1 MPKGFIAKIEFTINA
16 TPEKVWEALTKPEI
30 VKEYLFGTNLVT
42 DWVVGGPIS
51 YQGEWEGKPYEDKGT
66 VLEFTP
72 PSKIVSTYW
81 SSMGGLPDAPEN
93 YNTLTYELESVDGG
107 TKLTLLQDNNST
119 EEKRDHSQRN
129 WTLVLNKMKE
139 ILEK

>member
-1 MPKGFIAKIEFTINA
+1 MSKGFIAKIELTINA

-42 DWVVGGPIS
+42 DWSVGGPIS
-51 YQGEWEGKPYEDKGT
+51 YQGEWEGKAYEDKGT

-72 PSKIVSTYW
+72 PSKMVSTYC
-81 SSMGGLPDAPEN
+81 STMGGLPDAPEN

-119 EEKRDHSQRN
+119 EEKRDHSQQN
-129 WTLVLNKMKE
+129 WTMVLNKMKE